1 MRFEE
6 RANNLQVEKQEFQTE
21 LISEREKNEKLNRS
35 VSISATERKNL
46 EEKLD
51 THIAPTLKSELVL
64 VSGNGEKNIILDL
77 SKCRYC
83 DSSGLSAILVANRL
97 CKNANGTFV
106 LTGLNDAVERLIT
119 ISQLD
124 TVLNIANS
132 LEEAVTLI
140 KEAG

>member
-1 MRFEE
+1 M
-6 RANNLQVEKQEFQTE
+6 EFKIDKLENYT
-21 LISEREKNEKLNRS
+21 LIK
-35 VSISATERKNL
+35 VL

-51 THIAPTLKSELVL
+51 THIAPSLKSELVL

-77 SKCRYC
+77 ENCRYC

-97 CKNANGTFV
+97 CKNANGVFV

-124 TVLNIANS
+124 TVLNITGN
-132 LEEAVTLI
+132 LEEAAELVSRT
-140 KEAG
+140 

>member
-1 MRFEE
+1 MEFKIEKFE
-6 RANNLQVEKQEFQTE
+6 NHT
-21 LISEREKNEKLNRS
+21 LIK
-35 VSISATERKNL
+35 VL

-64 VSGNGEKNIILDL
+64 ISGNGEKNIILDL

-124 TVLNIANS
+124 TVLNIAKSVDEGAN
-132 LEEAVTLI
+132 LI
-140 KEAG
+140 TDVDK

>member
-1 MRFEE
+1 MEFKIEKHD
-6 RANNLQVEKQEFQTE
+6 NHTLIQV
-21 LISEREKNEKLNRS
+21 
-35 VSISATERKNL
+35 L

-124 TVLNIANS
+124 TVLNIAASIDEGAN
-132 LEEAVTLI
+132 LI
-140 KEAG
+140 AETEK

>member
-1 MRFEE
+1 MEFKIEKFE
-6 RANNLQVEKQEFQTE
+6 NHT
-21 LISEREKNEKLNRS
+21 LIK
-35 VSISATERKNL
+35 VL

-64 VSGNGEKNIILDL
+64 ISGNGEKNIILDL
-77 SKCRYC
+77 SSCRYC

-124 TVLNIANS
+124 TVLNITSSVEEGAN
-132 LEEAVTLI
+132 LI
-140 KEAG
+140 ADVNN

>member
-1 MRFEE
+1 M
-6 RANNLQVEKQEFQTE
+6 EFQIEKFENHT
-21 LISEREKNEKLNRS
+21 LIK
-35 VSISATERKNL
+35 VL

-77 SKCRYC
+77 GNCRYC

-97 CKNANGTFV
+97 CKNSSGTFV

-124 TVLNIANS
+124 TVLNITKTVDEARKMIAN
-132 LEEAVTLI
+132 
-140 KEAG
+140 AG